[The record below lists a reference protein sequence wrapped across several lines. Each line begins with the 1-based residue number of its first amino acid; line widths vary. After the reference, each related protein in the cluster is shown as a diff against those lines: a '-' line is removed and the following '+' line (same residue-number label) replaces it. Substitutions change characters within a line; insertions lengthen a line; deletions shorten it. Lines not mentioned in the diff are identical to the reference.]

1 MNLNLNLNNT
11 TFLFFL
17 IIILLFLV
25 FPTGGVNILLFAEVA
40 IFGIY
45 TLRRLNRKKWD
56 NPAITQQER
65 GRAIRIIV
73 FYASANCFIM
83 MYWLLIHLNK
93 LNEFDNFLFTIMGC
107 IQGIMLNYLIFQ
119 VNLELNYYG
128 NTDHSGEGLITKI
141 IKGRFYKQSQSKGS
155 V

>member
-1 MNLNLNLNNT
+1 MDLNLNNT
-11 TFLFFL
+11 TLLFFL
-17 IIILLFLV
+17 IIILLFFV
-25 FPTGGVNILLFAEVA
+25 FPTGVVNIFLFAEVA
-40 IFGIY
+40 FFGIY

-73 FYASANCFIM
+73 FYAAAYCCIM
-83 MYWLLIHLNK
+83 MYWLLINELD
-93 LNEFDNFLFTIMGC
+93 EFDNFFFLLTIMGC

-141 IKGRFYKQSQSKGS
+141 IKGRFYKQSNPIIGE
-155 V
+155 